1 MSTRTFPLDR
11 LHLERI
17 RVAAAAAIAGHEVH
31 FAAEEGD
38 PAYLVWRERLRGS
51 SARHLVM
58 AGRASA
64 MRAMLA
70 TVVAAFEQAKDALVE
85 ENRLSMAWHCGAGHS
100 AAGYSAAGQDKGSKK
115 ENS

>member
-11 LHLERI
+11 VHLERI

-85 ENRLSMAWHCGAGHS
+85 ENRLSMARHCGAGHS

>member
-11 LHLERI
+11 VHLERI

-38 PAYLVWRERLRGS
+38 PTYLVWRERLRGS
-51 SARHLVM
+51 SARHVVM

-85 ENRLSMAWHCGAGHS
+85 ENRLSMARHCGAGHS

>member
-11 LHLERI
+11 VHLERI

-51 SARHLVM
+51 SARHVVM

-70 TVVAAFEQAKDALVE
+70 TVVAAFEQAKDALVQ
-85 ENRLSMAWHCGAGHS
+85 ENRLSMARHCGAGHS

>member
-1 MSTRTFPLDR
+1 MKVPKLPKAVEKLVGTGKPV
-11 LHLERI
+11 HLERI

-51 SARHLVM
+51 SARHVVM

-64 MRAMLA
+64 MRAMLP
-70 TVVAAFEQAKDALVE
+70 VVVEVFEQLKDALVQE
-85 ENRLSMAWHCGAGHS
+85 STI
-100 AAGYSAAGQDKGSKK
+100 
-115 ENS
+115 

>member
-11 LHLERI
+11 VHLERI

-51 SARHLVM
+51 SARHVVM

-85 ENRLSMAWHCGAGHS
+85 ENRLSMARHCGAGHS
-100 AAGYSAAGQDKGSKK
+100 AAGYSAAGKDKGSKK

>member
-1 MSTRTFPLDR
+1 MRTRTFPLDR
-11 LHLERI
+11 VHLERI

-51 SARHLVM
+51 SARHVVM

-64 MRAMLA
+64 MRAMLP
-70 TVVAAFEQAKDALVE
+70 VVVEVFEQLKDALVQE
-85 ENRLSMAWHCGAGHS
+85 STI
-100 AAGYSAAGQDKGSKK
+100 
-115 ENS
+115 

>member
-1 MSTRTFPLDR
+1 MSTRTFSLDR
-11 LHLERI
+11 VHLERI

-51 SARHLVM
+51 SARHVVM

-85 ENRLSMAWHCGAGHS
+85 ENRLSMARHCGAGHS
-100 AAGYSAAGQDKGSKK
+100 AAGYSAAGQDKGFYD
-115 ENS
+115 E

>member
-11 LHLERI
+11 VHLERI

-51 SARHLVM
+51 SARHVVM

-85 ENRLSMAWHCGAGHS
+85 ENRLSMAQHCGAGHS

>member
-85 ENRLSMAWHCGAGHS
+85 ENRLSMARHCGAGHS

>member
-51 SARHLVM
+51 SARHVVM

-85 ENRLSMAWHCGAGHS
+85 ENRLSMARHCGAGHS

>member
-11 LHLERI
+11 VHLERI

-85 ENRLSMAWHCGAGHS
+85 ENRLSMARLGWARRGAAWPGL
-100 AAGYSAAGQDKGSKK
+100 AGQRKGSKK

>member
-1 MSTRTFPLDR
+1 MRTRTFPLDR
-11 LHLERI
+11 VHLERI

-51 SARHLVM
+51 SARHVVM

-64 MRAMLA
+64 MRAMLP
-70 TVVAAFEQAKDALVE
+70 VVVEVFEQLKDALDQE
-85 ENRLSMAWHCGAGHS
+85 STNP
-100 AAGYSAAGQDKGSKK
+100 
-115 ENS
+115 

>member
-11 LHLERI
+11 VHLERI

-51 SARHLVM
+51 SARHVVM

-85 ENRLSMAWHCGAGHS
+85 ENRLSMASLGRAWRGPAWQGN
-100 AAGYSAAGQDKGSKK
+100 AGQRKGFYD
-115 ENS
+115 E